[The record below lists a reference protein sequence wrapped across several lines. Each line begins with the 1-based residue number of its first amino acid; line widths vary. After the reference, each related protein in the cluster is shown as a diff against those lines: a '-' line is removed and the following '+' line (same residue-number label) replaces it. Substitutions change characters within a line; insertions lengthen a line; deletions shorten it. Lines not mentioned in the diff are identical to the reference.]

1 MPNWVLCIYRQW
13 TIVCLVY
20 QILGMIYN
28 ICFRTVAYCLL
39 TDIAVYHY
47 NAFGRDGLDFHHSLL
62 ANICATKGNV
72 LSKINGSL
80 FLDYVV

>member
-39 TDIAVYHY
+39 TDIAVYHN

-62 ANICATKGNV
+62 ANICATKGM
-72 LSKINGSL
+72 
-80 FLDYVV
+80 F